1 MAANEI
7 HKGDIGTQF
16 KVTVKNQAGTV
27 VDLSGM
33 TTKQILFKKPSGTIL
48 TKTASF
54 LTDGSDGILVYVTVE
69 GDISEAGE
77 WFLQAY
83 YTDGTSARYTDITLF
98 TVHRNLN

>member
-16 KVTVKNQAGTV
+16 KVTIKNQTGTV

-33 TTKQILFKKPSGTIL
+33 STKQILLKKPSGDIL

-54 LTDGSDGILVYVTVE
+54 FTDGSDGIIVYTTVD
-69 GDISEAGE
+69 GDINEHGE

-83 YTDGTSARYTDITLF
+83 YSDGTSARYTDITLF